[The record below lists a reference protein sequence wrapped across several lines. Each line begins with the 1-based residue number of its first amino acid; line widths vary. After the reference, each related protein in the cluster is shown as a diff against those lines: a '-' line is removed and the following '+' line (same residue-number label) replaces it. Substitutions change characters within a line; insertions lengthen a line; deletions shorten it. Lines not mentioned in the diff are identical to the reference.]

1 MTYPRNRILFVHNQ
15 PNIGGGERSLLL
27 LFQELL
33 EKYELF
39 LACPPE
45 GKFAEAV
52 DALGIG
58 IFPFRFGGVRN
69 ISALIMNI
77 YRLVHI
83 IRKNDIALVHGNSP
97 QVNIACGMAGMIA
110 GIPIVWHARVLLE
123 AGMIDLDR
131 LFSFLPQKIICNSK
145 AIGRRFAGIRNEN
158 AKVEIIVNGV
168 DTQYF
173 KPEFIS
179 SDDAKAR
186 LGISSDRFV
195 MGCFDRLDPVKDH
208 ETILHAVKSVYDGF
222 PGVILLVVGEAF
234 DQPEKRKKAL
244 ADLAERLGIIKCVR
258 FVGFQQDIRESM
270 AACDLVVQASKSEG
284 CSRVICEAH
293 AMGKPV
299 AASDVG
305 GNPEIVINGVT
316 GLLFPVGNSV
326 ELADC
331 IRNFIAD
338 ETLINQMGM
347 SGRRQAVSALSVQR
361 YCHEM
366 ERVYHLLEKV

>member
-1 MTYPRNRILFVHNQ
+1 MHNQ

-33 EKYELF
+33 KKYEIF

-45 GKFAEAV
+45 GRFAEAI
-52 DALGIG
+52 DTLGIG

-69 ISALIMNI
+69 IFALIMNI

-97 QVNIACGMAGMIA
+97 QVNIPCGIAGRIT

-123 AGMIDLDR
+123 AGMTDLDR
-131 LFSFLPQKIICNSK
+131 AFSYLPQKIICNSR

-158 AKVEIIVNGV
+158 AKVEIIFNGV
-168 DTQYF
+168 DTEHF
-173 KPEFIS
+173 KPEFMS

-186 LGISSDRFV
+186 LDISSDRFV
-195 MGCFDRLDPVKDH
+195 IGCFDRLDPVKDH
-208 ETILHAVKSVYDGF
+208 ETILHAVKLVYDGF
-222 PGVILLVVGEAF
+222 PEIILLVVGEAF

-244 ADLAERLGIIKCVR
+244 ADLAERLGIMKCVR
-258 FVGFQQDIRESM
+258 FIGFQPDIRESM
-270 AACDLVVQASKSEG
+270 TACDLVVQASKSEG

-316 GLLFPVGNSV
+316 GFLFPPGSSV
-326 ELADC
+326 ELAER
-331 IRNFIAD
+331 IRNFIVD

-347 SGRRQAVSALSVQR
+347 SGRRRAVSDLSIQG
-361 YCHEM
+361 YYLEI
-366 ERVYHLLEKV
+366 ERVYRYLTMKESI